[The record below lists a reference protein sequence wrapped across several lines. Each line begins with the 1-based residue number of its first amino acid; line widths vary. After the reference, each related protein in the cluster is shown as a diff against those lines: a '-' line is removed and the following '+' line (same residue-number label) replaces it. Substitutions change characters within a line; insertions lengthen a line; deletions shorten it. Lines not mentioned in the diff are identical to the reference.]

1 MHLESALPIVKALA
15 DGVNPVTGEQ
25 YPEDSPYAEPR
36 ALRALFSAVDL
47 MQREVERERRRE
59 RLPANF
65 GKPWNEGEDRA
76 VAAAFDAGVPI
87 PDMARKHA
95 RTQGSIRLRLEKLG
109 KLAPSGEARYG
120 NSVIPA
126 PEAGIRG
133 QASRG

>member
-1 MHLESALPIVKALA
+1 MQLESALPIVKALA

-36 ALRALFSAVDL
+36 ALRALFSALDL
-47 MQREVERERRRE
+47 MQREVEREKRRE

-76 VAAAFDAGVPI
+76 IAVAFDAGVGI
-87 PDMARKHA
+87 PEMARKHA

-109 KLAPSGEARYG
+109 KIPPSGEARYE
-120 NSVIPA
+120 NA
-126 PEAGIRG
+126 PIA
-133 QASRG
+133 ASA

>member
-25 YPEDSPYAEPR
+25 YPEASPYAEPR
-36 ALRALFSAVDL
+36 ALRALFTAVDL
-47 MQREVERERRRE
+47 MQREVEKERRRE

-65 GKPWNEGEDRA
+65 GKPWSEGEDKA
-76 VAAAFDAGVPI
+76 IAGAFDAGTPI

-109 KLAPSGEARYG
+109 KLPPSGEARYE
-120 NSVIPA
+120 NRPTA
-126 PEAGIRG
+126 A
-133 QASRG
+133 

>member
-36 ALRALFSAVDL
+36 ALRALFSAVDI
-47 MQREVERERRRE
+47 MQREVEKERRRE

-76 VAAAFDAGVPI
+76 VAAEFDAGVPLQE
-87 PDMARKHA
+87 MARKHA

-109 KLAPSGEARYG
+109 KLPPSGEARYE
-120 NSVIPA
+120 NRSSA
-126 PEAGIRG
+126 
-133 QASRG
+133 ASA

>member
-1 MHLESALPIVKALA
+1 MQLESALPIVKALA

-25 YPEDSPYAEPR
+25 YPEDSPYAAPR

-47 MQREVERERRRE
+47 MQREVEKEKRRE

-76 VAAAFDAGVPI
+76 IAVAFDAGVTLQE
-87 PDMARKHA
+87 MARKHA

-109 KLAPSGEARYG
+109 KLPPSGDARYAGSAPSAA
-120 NSVIPA
+120 PA
-126 PEAGIRG
+126 VTPSA
-133 QASRG
+133 